1 MIAAWMPLCES
12 ALDLVRRG
20 GLIMVPI
27 FVAGWWAWL
36 LIAERALTLWLE
48 GRSSY
53 KHFWQVLEHEG
64 PEAAERLMLNKR
76 GVFAELVQK
85 IFAAQHIGG
94 RAVHHRIEQVS
105 TERSYQLHKH
115 LRTISR
121 LAGLAPLLGLLGTV
135 SGIVHT
141 FDSIFQMG
149 FGNPIVLAAGIS
161 EALLATQAGLLVAF
175 PIAIFYN
182 LILHRIER
190 LETQSL
196 AEALR
201 LAVWLD
207 SHPRGNP

>member
-1 MIAAWMPLCES
+1 VIANLMPLFDS
-12 ALDLVRRG
+12 ALDLTKRG

-27 FVAGWWAWL
+27 FIAGWWAWL
-36 LIAERALTLWLE
+36 LIVDRAFKLWSMS
-48 GRSSY
+48 GVSHKR
-53 KHFWQVLEHEG
+53 FWHVLESEG
-64 PEAAERLMLNKR
+64 YDAAERYVQNKR
-76 GVFAELVQK
+76 GLFSEMAQQVFAVQNM
-85 IFAAQHIGG
+85 GG
-94 RAVHHRIEQVS
+94 RSVHNMIEQVS

-141 FDSIFQMG
+141 FDSIFQIG

-182 LILHRIER
+182 LILHRVER
-190 LETQSL
+190 LETQAQS
-196 AEALR
+196 EALR

>member
-1 MIAAWMPLCES
+1 VLKS
-12 ALDLVRRG
+12 
-20 GLIMVPI
+20 
-27 FVAGWWAWL
+27 
-36 LIAERALTLWLE
+36 E
-48 GRSSY
+48 GY
-53 KHFWQVLEHEG
+53 D
-64 PEAAERLMLNKR
+64 AAERFVQNKR
-76 GVFAELVQK
+76 GLFVEMAQQVFAVQSN
-85 IFAAQHIGG
+85 GG
-94 RAVHHRIEQVS
+94 RSVHNMIEQVS

-141 FDSIFQMG
+141 FDSIFQIG

-182 LILHRIER
+182 LILHRVER
-190 LETQSL
+190 LETQAQS
-196 AEALR
+196 EALR